1 MAKKKTSAE
10 VAREQS
16 EIAKVEGMLGDAF
29 GGLGGRFRSSLTNDE
44 ACCCSEE
51 AWRRKLRTP
60 SVALHASVA
69 LPVMNKSYRT
79 KKQSANKKRNISDLG
94 YFMQNPCK

>member
-29 GGLGGRFRSSLTNDE
+29 GGLGGLEQPTPE
-44 ACCCSEE
+44 ANVPEDSMPGERILWCIYHLPN
-51 AWRRKLRTP
+51 RNGRT
-60 SVALHASVA
+60 
-69 LPVMNKSYRT
+69 R
-79 KKQSANKKRNISDLG
+79 
-94 YFMQNPCK
+94 